1 MTTPA
6 PSSASAS
13 KKRFGELLV
22 EAGLLKEEDVPRVVQ
37 EQKTKRGERFG
48 ETVVRLGL
56 ASEVEI
62 ARALSDQLGIPFID
76 LTAMSIS
83 QSALQEV
90 PERLAKKHMILPV
103 AVLQKE
109 LHLAMADP
117 LKFEALQDVRF
128 TSNCTIVPLLATVTD
143 IKKGIQHHYS
153 REKGD
158 TIDDLVKDMAGD
170 LPIEFTQDNG
180 DLNGKDADDRRRSE
194 SAPIV
199 RMVNLIVTQAVE
211 TGASD
216 IHIEPNRTNLLIRN
230 RVDGLLRQS
239 LEAPKWV
246 TGPVISRIKVM
257 SRMDIAEKRLPQ
269 DGRVAI
275 KVGQKSYDL
284 RVSTVP
290 GSHGEKVVIRVLDSS
305 KVTASLGSMGLDEA
319 ELAHMQ
325 TLIERPQGIV
335 LVTGPT
341 GAGKTSTL
349 YGMLNTLHSVER
361 NITTIEDPIEYEL
374 AGINQTAVQEKIG
387 LSFGTMLRS
396 LLRQDPDVIMLGEM
410 RDAETTNIALQAS
423 ITGHLVLSTMHTGN
437 AVATVTRLRNI
448 GVPSYVIASAV
459 NGIIAQRLVRAICQN
474 CKKPSTPTEA
484 DIARLGSLTN
494 MTKLECYTGTGCVM
508 CNGTGYKGR
517 TAVFEILTFTP
528 AIRAL
533 VSMDSTE
540 SEIRREALAGGMNT
554 LLTATLN
561 KIRAGRTTLAEL
573 FRVIE
578 LDEVDRGSADE
589 CPSCGA
595 VTEPDYL
602 ACPVCA
608 CRLSP
613 ACPSCDRKVL
623 EHWKACPYCCVRLDQ
638 PGARKAMSEAA
649 PKPVGS
655 RPTKVVGKLAAAK

>member
-1 MTTPA
+1 M
-6 PSSASAS
+6 ASP

-22 EAGLLKEEDVPRVVQ
+22 EAGLLKEADLPRVLQ
-37 EQKTKRGERFG
+37 EQKSKRGERFG

-56 ASEVEI
+56 ASEIEI

-83 QSALQEV
+83 ANALQEV

-128 TSNCTIVPLLATVTD
+128 TSNCTIVPLLATTTD

-153 REKGD
+153 KEKGD
-158 TIDDLVKDMAGD
+158 TIEDLVKDMAGD
-170 LPIEFTQDNG
+170 VPIEFMQAG
-180 DLNGKDADDRRRSE
+180 ADESSSVDDKKRSE
-194 SAPIV
+194 SAPII
-199 RMVNLIVTQAVE
+199 RMVNLIVSQAVE

-216 IHIEPNRTNLLIRN
+216 IHIEPGKSALLIRN

-246 TGPVISRIKVM
+246 QGPVISRIKVM
-257 SRMDIAEKRLPQ
+257 AHMDIAEKRMPQ

-275 KVGQKSYDL
+275 RVGQKSLDL

-305 KVTASLGSMGLDEA
+305 KVTAPIESMGLDPD
-319 ELAHMQ
+319 ELGQIM
-325 TLIERPQGIV
+325 TLIARPQGIV

-349 YGMLNTLHSVER
+349 YGMLNSLRSVER

-374 AGINQTAVQEKIG
+374 AGVNQTAAQEKIG
-387 LSFGTMLRS
+387 LTFGAMLRA
-396 LLRQDPDVIMLGEM
+396 LLRQDPDVIMVGEM
-410 RDAETTNIALQAS
+410 RDADTTNIALQAS
-423 ITGHLVLSTMHTGN
+423 ITGHLVLSTLHTSN
-437 AVATVTRLRNI
+437 AVATITRLRNI

-459 NGIIAQRLVRAICQN
+459 NGILAQRLVRALCQH
-474 CKKPSTPTEA
+474 CKKPSSPTES

-494 MTKLECYTGTGCVM
+494 MTNFECYTGAGCVM
-508 CNGTGYKGR
+508 CGGTGYKGR
-517 TAVFEILTFTP
+517 TGVFEVLTFSP
-528 AIRAL
+528 AIREL
-533 VSMDSTE
+533 VSADATE
-540 SEIRREALAGGMNT
+540 LEIRREALAEGMQT
-554 LLTATLN
+554 LLLATL
-561 KIRAGRTTLAEL
+561 KKVRAGRTTLSEL

-578 LDEVDRGSADE
+578 LDEVDSGAADQ
-589 CPSCGA
+589 CPSCGT
-595 VTEPDYL
+595 VTESEYL

-608 CRLSP
+608 CRLAP
-613 ACPSCDRKVL
+613 ACPSCERKVM
-623 EHWKACPYCCVRLDQ
+623 EHWKACPYCCTRLDQ
-638 PGARKAMSEAA
+638 AAARELASPRAH
-649 PKPVGS
+649 
-655 RPTKVVGKLAAAK
+655 KVVRKTAPALAAAK